1 MSGCTSS
8 LATRENYGERASTRI
23 VFLITGIVMSAWA
36 PLVPLVKARTGLDEG
51 GLGLLLLG
59 FGIGSIVAM
68 PFAGYLTA
76 RFGCRPLI
84 IASTLVLCAVLPTL
98 SQLTSL
104 PGLALTV
111 LLFGASMGML
121 DCAINIQSIIVEK
134 NSGETLQSGFH
145 GLYSVG
151 GIAGAGAMT
160 AMLSLG
166 LDPLPSVLCL
176 VAIILA
182 SLYKAAP
189 NLLPYGTE
197 RDGPIFAV
205 PRGIVLLLGVL
216 CFIVFLTEGA
226 MLDWSAVFL
235 ASQRD
240 IPPSYAGLGY
250 ACFAAAMTL
259 GRLTGDAIVS
269 RLGGIRVVTLGGIC
283 AAVGMLVSLVLDGWP
298 ASLLGYALVG
308 AGCSNIVPV
317 LFSAAGRQQRM
328 PQRTAIPAII
338 SMGYAGILMGPAF
351 IGMIAHFSS
360 LTIALGAWSCCCCL
374 SAVLR
379 NFLKPDSELMS
390 AGRR

>member
-1 MSGCTSS
+1 MSASTPA
-8 LATRENYGERASTRI
+8 LAINANDGERLSTRI
-23 VFLITGIVMSAWA
+23 TFLITGIVMSAWA
-36 PLVPLVKARTGLDEG
+36 PLVPLVKARTGLDDG

-76 RFGCRPLI
+76 RFGCRPVI
-84 IASTLVLCAVLPTL
+84 ICSTLALCAVLPIL
-98 SQLTSL
+98 SYLAWM
-104 PGLALTV
+104 PGLALAV

-151 GIAGAGAMT
+151 GIAGAVAMT
-160 AMLSLG
+160 VMLSLG
-166 LDPLPSVLCL
+166 LAPLLCVLCL

-182 SLYKAAP
+182 ALYKAAP
-189 NLLPYGTE
+189 SLLPYGTE
-197 RDGPIFAV
+197 RDGPLFAV
-205 PRGIVLLLGVL
+205 PRGIVLLLGSL

-235 ASQRD
+235 ASHRGME
-240 IPPSYAGLGY
+240 PSYGGLGY
-250 ACFAAAMTL
+250 ACFATTMTI
-259 GRLTGDAIVS
+259 GRLTGDSIVR
-269 RLGGIRVVTLGGIC
+269 RLGGVRVLALGGVC
-283 AAVGMLVSLVLDGWP
+283 AASGMAISLGFDSWQ

-317 LFSAAGRQQRM
+317 LFTAAGRQQHM
-328 PQRTAIPAII
+328 PQRVAIPAII

-351 IGMIAHFSS
+351 IGMVAHLST
-360 LTIALGAWSCCCCL
+360 LTVALSGL
-374 SAVLR
+374 VVLLLFVSYAAR
-379 NFLKPDSELMS
+379 LLKVQ
-390 AGRR
+390 

>member
-360 LTIALGAWSCCCCL
+360 LTIALGGVVVLLLFVSC
-374 SAVLR
+374 AAR
-379 NFLKPDSELMS
+379 FLK
-390 AGRR
+390 A